1 MSGSEADA
9 VKMTVL
15 ASAFSATDPVA
26 EITEKLGASLT
37 SETVIV
43 KSSEYDF
50 GIAASSEVVSVMVYE
65 VLVSKSGDAFSVR
78 TPVELHQ

>member
-9 VKMTVL
+9 VKITVL

-26 EITEKLGASLT
+26 ELTEKLGASLT
-37 SETVIV
+37 SVTEIV

-50 GIAASSEVVSVMVYE
+50 GIAASSEVLSVMAYE
-65 VLVSKSGDAFSVR
+65 VFVS
-78 TPVELHQ
+78 